1 MKKRRRFY
9 MGYGYGTTYYFDSK
23 NLRSSFGKIIDI
35 THNKIVSVDKYLN
48 NSRMRTEI
56 KAGWYFR
63 ALRKCLRQS
72 L

>member
-9 MGYGYGTTYYFDSK
+9 MGYGYGTIYYFDSK

-35 THNKIVSVDKYLN
+35 THNKIVWIEAYLN
-48 NSRMRTEI
+48 NSCARTEI
-56 KAGWYFR
+56 KAELYFR
-63 ALRKCLRQS
+63 ALRKCLRHS

>member
-23 NLRSSFGKIIDI
+23 NLRSSFGKAIDI
-35 THNKIVSVDKYLN
+35 THNKIVWIEEYLN
-48 NSRMRTEI
+48 NSCTRTKI
-56 KAGWYFR
+56 KAEWYFR
-63 ALRKCLRQS
+63 ALRKCLRHS

>member
-23 NLRSSFGKIIDI
+23 NLRYSFGKIIDI

-48 NSRMRTEI
+48 NSRSRTEI
-56 KAGWYFR
+56 KAELYFR
-63 ALRKCLRQS
+63 ALRKCLCQS